1 MFGLTESPSNESFKP
16 NSTSQI
22 THYDQSY
29 KPNAR
34 RSEDALKSAM
44 LTMVEGAKRVRSEL
58 QSAMQ
63 VRADI
68 DDLINQSSSAGGVLG

>member
-1 MFGLTESPSNESFKP
+1 
-16 NSTSQI
+16 
-22 THYDQSY
+22 
-29 KPNAR
+29 
-34 RSEDALKSAM
+34 LKSAM

-68 DDLINQSSSAGGVLG
+68 DDLINQSSSASGVLA

>member
-1 MFGLTESPSNESFKP
+1 MTESPSNESFKP

-34 RSEDALKSAM
+34 RSEEALKSAM
-44 LTMVEGAKRVRSEL
+44 MTMVEGAKRVRSEL
-58 QSAMQ
+58 QNAMQ

-68 DDLINQSSSAGGVLG
+68 DDLIHQASNANVVLA